1 MKLLIDK
8 NKLSEQP
15 EQFLRQAGY
24 GFIVDRRSGQE
35 SFVRRLSRD
44 HYPRLHMY
52 VKELGDKIEFNL
64 HLDQKKASYP
74 GAHAHNAEYDG
85 EVVGGEIERLKE
97 LILHSTQQVAHSTEH
112 ETPEKKSFFK
122 KLFK

>member
-1 MKLLIDK
+1 MKLAIDK
-8 NKLSEQP
+8 NKLSGQA

-24 GFIVDRRSGQE
+24 GFIVDRQSGQE

-52 VKELGDKIEFNL
+52 VKEVGEKVEFNL

-74 GAHAHNAEYDG
+74 GAHAHSAEYNG
-85 EVVGGEIERLKE
+85 AVVEEEIERLKG
-97 LILHSTQQVAHSTEH
+97 LISHNTQHITHNSKH
-112 ETPEKKSFFK
+112 ETPKEKSFFK
-122 KLFK
+122 KLFG